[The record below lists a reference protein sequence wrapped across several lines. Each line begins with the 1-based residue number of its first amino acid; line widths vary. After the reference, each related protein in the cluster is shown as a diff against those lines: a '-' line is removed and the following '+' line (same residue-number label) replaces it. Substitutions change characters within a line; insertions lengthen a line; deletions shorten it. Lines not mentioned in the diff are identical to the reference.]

1 MGMGCRP
8 RVARIL
14 KNYAEDAPWQKATSK
29 TICKPFVTGAGKQV
43 VFGHTPSKTG
53 RAYTVDT
60 GDICIDAACV
70 YGGRLCALVI
80 QDDGNSLCMY
90 VKKNEEDDF

>member
-1 MGMGCRP
+1 MVQNRMVKKGFIGAIVLAVILFGGVILGLMCTE
-8 RVARIL
+8 RI
-14 KNYAEDAPWQKATSK
+14 P
-29 TICKPFVTGAGKQV
+29 AGYVGV
-43 VFGHTPSKTG
+43 V
-53 RAYTVDT
+53 YT

-90 VKKNEEDDF
+90 VSKNKEDDF